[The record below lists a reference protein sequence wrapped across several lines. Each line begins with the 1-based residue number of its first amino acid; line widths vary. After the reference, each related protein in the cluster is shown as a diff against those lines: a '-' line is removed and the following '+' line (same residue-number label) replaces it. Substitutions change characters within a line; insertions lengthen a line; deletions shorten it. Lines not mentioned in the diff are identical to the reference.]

1 MAEHSYESLRKKTI
15 ADLRE
20 IAKGLEHEAVQ
31 GYTQLRKDELLL
43 AICTALGLDAREHHR
58 VVGIDKKAIKQRI
71 RELKGEREAAI
82 EAKDT
87 EQVRRVRRKI
97 HRLKHQLRA
106 AMI

>member
-87 EQVRRVRRKI
+87 AQLRRVRRKI